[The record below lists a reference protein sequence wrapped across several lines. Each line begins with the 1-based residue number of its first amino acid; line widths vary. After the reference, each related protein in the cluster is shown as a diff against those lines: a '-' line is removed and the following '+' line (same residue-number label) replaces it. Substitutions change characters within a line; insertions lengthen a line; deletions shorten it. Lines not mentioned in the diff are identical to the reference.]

1 MIVVVIIVVTRGLL
15 MLMLMGRGG
24 WCCIAISMLLLMLL
38 ITNLELPVKVV
49 YLLLKGVREMGSRGW
64 GVVATRVGYL
74 LVPGGCLWTEWGEGV
89 MVGVDAQ
96 RTVITRE

>member
-1 MIVVVIIVVTRGLL
+1 MIVVVIVVVMRGLL
-15 MLMLMGRGG
+15 VLMLLGRGG
-24 WCCIAISMLLLMLL
+24 WCCIAISMLLLLL

-49 YLLLKGVREMGSRGW
+49 YLLLEGVREMGSRSW

-74 LVPGGCLWTEWGEGV
+74 LEPGGCLWTEWGEGV

-96 RTVITRE
+96 RAVITRE